1 MTPDQEKEIKLLT
14 LNILAVH
21 GREEIVAL
29 CAALLGIEI
38 SVLRAWLARQREPGA

>member
-21 GREEIVAL
+21 NQEEIIVL
-29 CAALLGIEI
+29 CAALLGIEL
-38 SVLRAWLARQREPGA
+38 SVLRAWLARQKERLL